1 MMLLH
6 IIAAKGALTPVSS
19 LADQSGWPTT
29 LRMQVAARWK
39 SGAMIR
45 CGATGYDFPIKQYEI
60 WRDVEMT
67 FNPEEMRIN

>member
-6 IIAAKGALTPVSS
+6 IIAAKGALTPVNS
-19 LADQSGWPTT
+19 LADQSG
-29 LRMQVAARWK
+29 AI
-39 SGAMIR
+39 IR
-45 CGATGYDFPIKQYEI
+45 CGVTGYDLPIKQYEI